1 MQLAGRTIL
10 LTGGGSGIGRELAMQ
25 LANKGNSILICGR
38 RLEAL
43 EETATASSD
52 IHPYRCDL
60 TSTDDIQGMLDA
72 IERDGHRVDTLIS
85 NAAIFAFQSL
95 SGNLDLGVAKQIV
108 DANLSAPIELTQRLL
123 ERLRAAADP
132 TIVMV
137 GSPAGLGPLAETPI
151 YSSSKAGLHVYTLCL
166 RHHLD
171 GEVRVIEVFPP
182 TVDTPMLAEKKWKK
196 KMSSGGVRATY
207 AAWNR
212 ARAGR
217 DLDRREPDVSA
228 PAPGAFA
235 EAAIPRDQ
243 RLRAARVRIASRIRA
258 GLDRRNGMT

>member
-43 EETATASSD
+43 EETAAASSD

-60 TSTDDIQGMLDA
+60 TNADDIQGMLDA
-72 IERDGHRVDTLIS
+72 IERDGHGIDMLIN

-95 SGNLDLGVAKQIV
+95 SGDLDLRVAKQIV

-123 ERLRAAADP
+123 DRLRAAADP
-132 TIVMV
+132 TIVIV

-171 GEVRVIEVFPP
+171 GAIRVIEAFPP

-196 KMSSGGVRATY
+196 KMSSEEC
-207 AAWNR
+207 
-212 ARAGR
+212 ARRMLRGIER
-217 DLDRREPDVSA
+217 EQEEIWIGESQMFRVLRRVLS
-228 PAPGAFA
+228 
-235 EAAIPRDQ
+235 PR
-243 RLRAARVRIASRIRA
+243 RLFRVIN
-258 GLDRRNGMT
+258 DYVPPEYE

>member
-43 EETATASSD
+43 EETATASRD

-196 KMSSGGVRATY
+196 KMSSEEC
-207 AAWNR
+207 
-212 ARAGR
+212 ARRMLRGIER
-217 DLDRREPDVSA
+217 EQEEIWIGESQMFRLLRRVLS
-228 PAPGAFA
+228 
-235 EAAIPRDQ
+235 PR
-243 RLRAARVRIASRIRA
+243 RLFRVIN
-258 GLDRRNGMT
+258 DYVPPEYE

>member
-137 GSPAGLGPLAETPI
+137 GSPAGLGPLAEPPI

-196 KMSSGGVRATY
+196 KMSSEEC
-207 AAWNR
+207 
-212 ARAGR
+212 ARRMLHGIER
-217 DLDRREPDVSA
+217 EQEEIWIGESQMFRLLRLVLSPRRL
-228 PAPGAFA
+228 F
-235 EAAIPRDQ
+235 
-243 RLRAARVRIASRIRA
+243 RVIN
-258 GLDRRNGMT
+258 DYVPPEYE